1 MTRAPRS
8 SRQPWT
14 RSSNFFM
21 PEIDIVLVAPLYE
34 GNVGFA
40 ARVMK
45 NFGFARLVLI
55 DPCKLGNEAKAR
67 ASHAQD
73 ILLNAEVCTIED
85 VFARSSIVVATT
97 GQVSK
102 SVCTPMRMP
111 FYSPRELQER
121 IGAAEGRISI
131 LFGRENW
138 GLNNDEVKKSDI
150 ICTIPTAD
158 EYPIL
163 NLSHAVG
170 IVCYELANL
179 PSTEYRL
186 ASPYEMG
193 HLYRHIDRF
202 LDSVHHPAF
211 KRENTMIMIRRILG
225 RAGLTTRE
233 ASTVHGLLR
242 RTEWHVD
249 PDALDREKEA
259 QRRHKNQHIED
270 ASSLDWDAREE

>member
-1 MTRAPRS
+1 
-8 SRQPWT
+8 
-14 RSSNFFM
+14 M

-45 NFGFARLVLI
+45 NFGFTRMVLV
-55 DPCKLGNEAKAR
+55 DPCKMGEEAKGR

-73 ILLNAEVCTIED
+73 VLKNAEMCTIED
-85 VFARSSIVVATT
+85 VFSRSSIVVATT

-111 FYSPRELQER
+111 FFSPRELRER
-121 IGAAEGRISI
+121 IGTADGRVSI

-138 GLNNDEVKKSDI
+138 GLNNEEVKRSDM
-150 ICTIPTAD
+150 ICTIPTAPD
-158 EYPIL
+158 YPIM

-170 IVCYELANL
+170 VVCYELADL
-179 PSTEYRL
+179 PSAKYKL
-186 ASPYEMG
+186 ASPYELG
-193 HLYRHIDRF
+193 HLYQHIDRF

-233 ASTVHGLLR
+233 ASTIHGLLR

-249 PDALDREKEA
+249 PDALDREKEM
-259 QRRHKNQHIED
+259 QRKHKNQHHELGQSPD
-270 ASSLDWDAREE
+270 FDKENE

>member
-1 MTRAPRS
+1 
-8 SRQPWT
+8 
-14 RSSNFFM
+14 M

-45 NFGFARLVLI
+45 NFGFTRLVLI
-55 DPCKLGNEAKAR
+55 DPCPLGDEANAR

-73 ILLNAEVCTIED
+73 VLKGAEYCTIED
-85 VFARSSIVVATT
+85 VFARSNIVIATT
-97 GQVSK
+97 GEVSK

-111 FYSPRELQER
+111 FYSPKELREQ
-121 IGAAEGRISI
+121 IGDVDGRISI

-138 GLNNDEVKKSDI
+138 GLSNEEVKRSDI
-150 ICTIPTAD
+150 ICTIPTDAN
-158 EYPIL
+158 YPIL

-179 PSTEYRL
+179 PRSRYAL

-193 HLYRHIDRF
+193 YLYRHIDRF
-202 LDSVHHPAF
+202 LDAVEHPKF

-225 RAGLTTRE
+225 RINLTTRE
-233 ASTVHGLLR
+233 ASTLHGLLR
-242 RTEWHVD
+242 RTEWHID
-249 PDALDREKEA
+249 PALLDRKKQSQIQKDESD
-259 QRRHKNQHIED
+259 N
-270 ASSLDWDAREE
+270 EE

>member
-1 MTRAPRS
+1 
-8 SRQPWT
+8 
-14 RSSNFFM
+14 M
-21 PEIDIVLVAPLYE
+21 PDIDIVLVAPLYE

-45 NFGFARLVLI
+45 NFGFTRLVLI
-55 DPCKLGNEAKAR
+55 DSCKLGNEAKAR

-73 ILLNAEVCTIED
+73 VLESADVCTIED

-97 GQVSK
+97 GEVSK

-111 FYSPRELQER
+111 FYSPRELRER
-121 IGAAEGRISI
+121 IGPAEGRISI

-138 GLNNDEVKKSDI
+138 GLNNDEVKKSDM
-150 ICTIPTAD
+150 ICTIPTAP
-158 EYPIL
+158 EYPIM

-170 IVCYELANL
+170 VVCYELANL
-179 PSTEYRL
+179 PSKEYRL
-186 ASPYEMG
+186 ASPYDMG
-193 HLYRHIDRF
+193 YLYGHIDRF

-233 ASTVHGLLR
+233 ASTLHGLLR

-259 QRRHKNQHIED
+259 QRRHKNQHPED
-270 ASSLDWDAREE
+270 ASFSDPNLSDK